1 LILESTLKAQ
11 ASRIKYQCRFN
22 LQSAIG
28 IRMDDS
34 LLPTSLPRTL
44 SLPDDLHDAIA
55 HALAAVPR
63 ARWVREAQLLSER
76 YRAPRTAPGTPL
88 ATGELQALGYAALIL
103 PATYAQLRGALAAT
117 AARIRGWAPATMLD
131 LGSGPGTALWAAT
144 AQWPS
149 LRTLAAWE
157 REPAL
162 IALGVALA
170 RASQASAVRTAT
182 WERIDLRVL
191 GTATGDGRGEPHG
204 KAGSAKTLQSSDFAA
219 SQQFD
224 LVVLGHV
231 LNELDAESQR
241 QVVAAAWQRTAGLLL
256 IVEPGT
262 SAAFEVVRAAREQL
276 LGLGAH
282 TIAPCAHDLACPLQN
297 DWCHFPQRLKRP
309 EFQRRAREA
318 SSEWEESKF
327 AYAALARFAMDAP
340 IWGRVIREPASNKAY
355 AEALISTT
363 VGVARYRGLKRHRDA
378 FRQVKQLEWGAALE
392 QPLDAP
398 IEPVE
403 R

>member
-1 LILESTLKAQ
+1 
-11 ASRIKYQCRFN
+11 
-22 LQSAIG
+22 
-28 IRMDDS
+28 MDDS
-34 LLPTSLPRTL
+34 LLPPPLPRTL
-44 SLPDDLHDAIA
+44 ILPDDLHDAIA
-55 HALAAVPR
+55 RALAAVPP

-76 YRAPRTAPGTPL
+76 YRVPRTAQGAPL
-88 ATGELQALGYAALIL
+88 ATGEAQALGYAALIL

-117 AARIRGWAPATMLD
+117 AARIPGWAPATMLD

-149 LRTLAAWE
+149 LQALAAWE

-162 IALGVALA
+162 IALGLSLA
-170 RASQASAVRTAT
+170 RASQAPAVRSTK
-182 WERIDLRVL
+182 WERLDLRAL
-191 GTATGDGRGEPHG
+191 ERA
-204 KAGSAKTLQSSDFAA
+204 SARTSE
-219 SQQFD
+219 QFD
-224 LVVLGHV
+224 VVVLGHV

-241 QVVAAAWQRTAGLLL
+241 QVVAAAWQRTAGVLL

-262 SAAFEVVRAAREQL
+262 SAAFEVVRAARDQL

-282 TIAPCAHDLACPLQN
+282 TIAPCAHDQACPLQN

-318 SSEWEESKF
+318 PSEWEESKF
-327 AYAALARFAMDAP
+327 AYAALARFAPRAP
-340 IWGRVIREPASNKAY
+340 IWGRVIREPSSNKAY
-355 AEALISTT
+355 AEATISTAD
-363 VGVARYRGLKRHRDA
+363 GVARYRGLKRHRDA
-378 FRQVKQLEWGAALE
+378 FRLVKQLEWGAALE
-392 QPLDAP
+392 QPLEAP

>member
-1 LILESTLKAQ
+1 
-11 ASRIKYQCRFN
+11 
-22 LQSAIG
+22 
-28 IRMDDS
+28 MDDS
-34 LLPTSLPRTL
+34 LLPAPIPRTL

-55 HALAAVPR
+55 RALASIPP

-76 YRAPRTAPGTPL
+76 YRAPRTAQGASL
-88 ATGELQALGYAALIL
+88 ATGEVQALGYAALIL

-117 AARIRGWAPATMLD
+117 AARIPGWAPATMLD

-149 LRTLAAWE
+149 LRALAAWE

-162 IALGVALA
+162 IALGLSLA
-170 RASQASAVRTAT
+170 RASQAAAVRTAK
-182 WERIDLRVL
+182 WERLDLRAL
-191 GTATGDGRGEPHG
+191 ERA
-204 KAGSAKTLQSSDFAA
+204 SARTSE
-219 SQQFD
+219 QFD
-224 LVVLGHV
+224 VVVLGHV
-231 LNELDAESQR
+231 LNELDAESQP

-262 SAAFEVVRAAREQL
+262 SAAFEVVRAARDQL

-282 TIAPCAHDLACPLQN
+282 TIAPCAHDQACPLEN

-318 SSEWEESKF
+318 RSEWEESKF
-327 AYAALARFAMDAP
+327 AYAALARFATRAP
-340 IWGRVIREPASNKAY
+340 IWGRVIREPFSNKAY
-355 AEALISTT
+355 AEAMISTAA
-363 VGVARYRGLKRHRDA
+363 GVARYRGLKRHRDA

-392 QPLDAP
+392 QPLEAP
-398 IEPVE
+398 IEPAE

>member
-1 LILESTLKAQ
+1 
-11 ASRIKYQCRFN
+11 
-22 LQSAIG
+22 
-28 IRMDDS
+28 MDDS
-34 LLPTSLPRTL
+34 LLPASLPRTL

-55 HALAAVPR
+55 RALATVPL

-76 YRAPRTAPGTPL
+76 YRAPRTAPGAPL
-88 ATGELQALGYAALIL
+88 ATGEIQALGYAALIL

-117 AARIRGWAPATMLD
+117 AARIPGWAPATMLD

-144 AQWPS
+144 AQWLS
-149 LRTLAAWE
+149 LRALAAWE

-162 IALGVALA
+162 IALGLSLA
-170 RASQASAVRTAT
+170 HASQTPAVRTAT
-182 WERIDLRVL
+182 WERLDLRAL
-191 GTATGDGRGEPHG
+191 GQKPDR
-204 KAGSAKTLQSSDFAA
+204 KARSAKPVQSSDLAT
-219 SQQFD
+219 SQRFD

-231 LNELDAESQR
+231 LNELDAESQQ

-262 SAAFEVVRAAREQL
+262 SAAFDVVRVARDQL

-282 TIAPCAHDLACPLQN
+282 TIAPCAHDQTCPLQN

-327 AYAALARFAMDAP
+327 AYAALARFATGAP
-340 IWGRVIREPASNKAY
+340 IWGRVIREPSSNKAY
-355 AEALISTT
+355 AEALISTAD
-363 VGVARYRGLKRHRDA
+363 GVARYRGLKRHRDA
-378 FRQVKQLEWGAALE
+378 FRVVKQLEWGAALE
-392 QPLDAP
+392 QPLEAP